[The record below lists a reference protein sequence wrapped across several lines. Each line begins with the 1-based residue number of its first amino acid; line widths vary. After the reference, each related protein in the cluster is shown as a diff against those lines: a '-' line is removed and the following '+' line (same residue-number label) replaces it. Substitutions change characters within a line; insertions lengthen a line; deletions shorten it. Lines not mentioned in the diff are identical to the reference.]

1 MAVDPENRF
10 VVTGGTDGLI
20 KVRKYV
26 CIHTH
31 IYMGVGGYIYG
42 YIYMGVGSWVH
53 MYIFVYTYT
62 HIYGCGW
69 VYTWVWVHGCTGVGD
84 WGDKVCVGAFMLED
98 TFCVFV
104 CGYVYA
110 WGSLL
115 LPVITIHSFIH
126 ERPALFFWHALNL
139 I

>member
-1 MAVDPENRF
+1 
-10 VVTGGTDGLI
+10 
-20 KVRKYV
+20 
-26 CIHTH
+26 
-31 IYMGVGGYIYG
+31 MGVGGYIYG